1 MPFEWRLF
9 VRHSKI
15 AHLMSDDIDLLCINT
30 IRTLSIDAVQKANSG
45 HPGTPMALAPVM
57 YTLWQRHLRYDPADP
72 QWPNR
77 DRFVLSAGHASMMLY
92 STLFLAGV
100 REVDHKGQL
109 TGKPAVSLDDI
120 KAFRQ
125 LDSKCPGHPEYGRT
139 TGVEATTGPLGQGCG
154 MSVGM
159 AIAALW
165 KAKHF
170 NRPDL
175 PLFDYRVFAICSDGD
190 IMEGVSSEAA
200 SIAGHLRLPNLC
212 WIYDN
217 NHITIEGNTNIAF
230 DEDVEAR
237 FRAYGW
243 NVIQAP
249 DANDTANI
257 DRALSAAEATNDRP
271 TLIMVRSHI
280 GYGAPHKQ
288 DTKEAHGEALGVEEV
303 RGAKRNYGWPE
314 DATFLVPDGVPQH
327 FAEGVG
333 KRGHDLREKWDA
345 LAGKYRAAEPDLAA
359 SLKLMHNHKL
369 PAGWDAQIETF
380 APDEKGIATRDS
392 GGKVLNEIA
401 GNIPWLMGGAADLT
415 PSTKTDIKGAG
426 DFEPNQYDG
435 RNFHFG
441 IREHAMGAIVN
452 GMTLSDLRGYGSTFL
467 VFSDY
472 MKGAIRLSAL
482 MDIPSLWIFTHDS
495 IGLGEDGP
503 THQPI
508 EQLIGLRAIPGLMVL
523 RPCDANEVAESW
535 RIMAELT
542 NRPAALVLSR
552 QKLPTLDRTKYASA
566 KGVQKGAYV
575 LSEASGGAPQVIL
588 IATGSE
594 VQLCLKAQDALAKE
608 GLRARVVSIP
618 SWELFDAQDEAY
630 RDSVLPPDLIA
641 RVSVEASASLGWERY
656 TGLMGARIGMHSFGA
671 SAPAE
676 DVFKKFGIT
685 ADVVAQAA
693 RDQIAR
699 QNAQKKAP

>member
-1 MPFEWRLF
+1 MPFEWRLV

-15 AHLMSDDIDLLCINT
+15 AHLMSDDIDQLCINT

-57 YTLWQRHLRYDPADP
+57 YTLWQNHLRYDPADP
-72 QWPNR
+72 LWPNR
-77 DRFVLSAGHASMMLY
+77 DRFVLSAGHASMLLY

-109 TGKPAVSLDDI
+109 TGAPAVSLDDI

-170 NRPDL
+170 NRPGL

-217 NHITIEGNTNIAF
+217 NHITIEGNTTLAF

-237 FRAYGW
+237 FKAYGW

-249 DANDTANI
+249 DANDCAAI
-257 DRALSAAEATNDRP
+257 DRALSNAEATKDRP

-288 DTKEAHGEALGVEEV
+288 DTKEAHGEALGVDEV

-327 FAEGVG
+327 FADGVG
-333 KRGHDLREKWDA
+333 KRGHELREKWES
-345 LAGKYRAAEPDLAA
+345 LAKNYRAAEPELAA
-359 SLKLMHNHKL
+359 SLDLMRGHELSKD
-369 PAGWDAQIETF
+369 WDAKIETF
-380 APDEKGIATRDS
+380 AADDKGIATRDS

-401 GNIPWLMGGAADLT
+401 ANVSWLMGGAADLT

-426 DFEPNQYDG
+426 DFETGQYDG

-452 GMTLSDLRGYGSTFL
+452 GLTLSDLRGYGSTFL
-467 VFSDY
+467 IFSDY
-472 MKGAIRLSAL
+472 MKAAIRLSAL

-508 EQLIGLRAIPGLMVL
+508 EQLIGLRAIPGLIVL
-523 RPCDANEVAESW
+523 RPCDANEVAEAW
-535 RIMAELT
+535 RIMAQLT

-566 KGVQKGAYV
+566 KGVARGAYV
-575 LSEASGGAPQVIL
+575 LSDATGGTPQVIL

-608 GLRARVVSIP
+608 DLRVRVVSIP
-618 SWELFDAQDEAY
+618 SWELLDAQDEAY
-630 RDSVLPPDLIA
+630 RDSVLPPDLTA

-656 TGLMGARIGMHSFGA
+656 TGLTGARIGMHSFGA
-671 SAPAE
+671 SAPGE
-676 DVFKKFGIT
+676 DVYRKFGIT
-685 ADVVAQAA
+685 ADAVAQAA
-693 RDQIAR
+693 RGQIAR
-699 QNAQKKAP
+699 KKAP

>member
-1 MPFEWRLF
+1 
-9 VRHSKI
+9 
-15 AHLMSDDIDLLCINT
+15 MSDALDLLCINT
-30 IRTLSIDAVQKANSG
+30 IRTLSMDAVQKANSG

-57 YTLWQRHLRYDPADP
+57 YTLWQQHLRYDPSDP
-72 QWPNR
+72 LWPNR
-77 DRFVLSAGHASMMLY
+77 DRFLLSAGHACMMLY

-100 REVDHKGQL
+100 REVDRKGQL
-109 TGKPAVSLDDI
+109 TGAAAVSLDDI
-120 KAFRQ
+120 KTFRQ
-125 LDSKCPGHPEYGRT
+125 IDSKCPGHPEYGRT

-159 AIAALW
+159 AIAAVW

-170 NRPDL
+170 NRPGL
-175 PLFDYRVFAICSDGD
+175 ELFDYRVFAICSDGD
-190 IMEGVSSEAA
+190 IMEGVASEAA
-200 SIAGHLRLPNLC
+200 SIAGHLRLSNLC

-217 NHITIEGNTNIAF
+217 NHITIEGNTNLSF

-237 FRAYGW
+237 FKAYGW

-249 DANDTANI
+249 DANDTAAI
-257 DRALSAAEATNDRP
+257 DRALSAAEATQDRP
-271 TLIMVRSHI
+271 TLIIVRSHI
-280 GYGAPHKQ
+280 AFGAPHKQ
-288 DTKEAHGEALGVEEV
+288 DTKEAHGEALGEDEV

-314 DATFLVPDGVPQH
+314 DAHFLVPDGVQQRY
-327 FAEGVG
+327 ADVSG
-333 KRGHDLREKWDA
+333 KRGRELRAKWES
-345 LAGKYRAAEPDLAA
+345 LAEKYRAEQPELSATLA
-359 SLKLMHNHKL
+359 LMRGREL
-369 PAGWDAQIETF
+369 PTGWDAKIETF

-401 GNIPWLMGGAADLT
+401 ASVPWLLGGAADLS
-415 PSTKTDIKGAG
+415 PSTKTDIKGAI
-426 DFEPNQYDG
+426 DFEAGQYDG

-452 GMTLSDLRGYGSTFL
+452 GMTVSDLRGYGSTFL

-508 EQLIGLRAIPGLMVL
+508 EQLIGLRAVPGLIVF
-523 RPCDANEVAESW
+523 RPCDANEVAEAW
-535 RIMAELT
+535 RIAAQLT

-552 QKLPTLDRTKYASA
+552 QKLPTFDRTKYASA
-566 KGVQKGAYV
+566 KGVARGAYI
-575 LSEASGGAPQVIL
+575 LSEAPGGTPQAIL
-588 IATGSE
+588 IGTGSE
-594 VQLCLKAQDALAKE
+594 VQLCLTAQDTLARDGIKV
-608 GLRARVVSIP
+608 RVVSIP
-618 SWELFDAQDEAY
+618 SWELFDAQDQAY

-641 RVSVEASASLGWERY
+641 RVSVEASTSLGWERY
-656 TGLMGARIGMHSFGA
+656 TGLTGARIGMHSFGA

-676 DVFKKFGIT
+676 DVFRKFGIT
-685 ADVVAQAA
+685 ADAVAKAA
-693 RDQIAR
+693 REQIAR
-699 QNAQKKAP
+699 KAP

>member
-1 MPFEWRLF
+1 
-9 VRHSKI
+9 
-15 AHLMSDDIDLLCINT
+15 
-30 IRTLSIDAVQKANSG
+30 
-45 HPGTPMALAPVM
+45 
-57 YTLWQRHLRYDPADP
+57 
-72 QWPNR
+72 
-77 DRFVLSAGHASMMLY
+77 MMLY

-109 TGKPAVSLDDI
+109 TGAPAVSLDDI

-170 NRPDL
+170 NRPGL

-190 IMEGVSSEAA
+190 IMEGISSEAA

-217 NHITIEGNTNIAF
+217 NHITIEGNTALAF

-237 FRAYGW
+237 FKAYGW
-243 NVIQAP
+243 NVIPAP
-249 DANDTANI
+249 DANDFAAI
-257 DRALSAAEATNDRP
+257 DHALSNAEATKDRP

-280 GYGAPHKQ
+280 GFGAPHKQ
-288 DTKEAHGEALGVEEV
+288 DTKEAHGEALGVDEV

-314 DATFLVPDGVPQH
+314 DATFLVPDGVQQH
-327 FAEGVG
+327 FSDGVG
-333 KRGHDLREKWDA
+333 KRGYELREKWNM
-345 LAGKYRAAEPDLAA
+345 LAEKYRADEPALSAT
-359 SLKLMHNHKL
+359 LGLMRLHEL
-369 PAGWDAQIETF
+369 PKDWDTKIETF
-380 APDEKGIATRDS
+380 AADEKGAATRDS

-426 DFEPNQYDG
+426 DFEIGHYDG

-452 GMTLSDLRGYGSTFL
+452 GMTLSGLRGYGSTFL
-467 VFSDY
+467 IFSDY
-472 MKGAIRLSAL
+472 MKAAIRLSAL
-482 MDIPSLWIFTHDS
+482 MDIPSLWVFTHDS

-508 EQLIGLRAIPGLMVL
+508 EQLIGLRAIPGLIVL
-523 RPCDANEVAESW
+523 RPCDANEVAEAW
-535 RIMAELT
+535 RIMAQLT
-542 NRPAALVLSR
+542 DRPAALVLSR

-566 KGVQKGAYV
+566 KGVAKGAYV
-575 LSEASGGAPQVIL
+575 LSEATGGAAQAIL

-608 GLRARVVSIP
+608 GLRVRVVSIP

-656 TGLMGARIGMHSFGA
+656 AGLTGARIGMHSFGA
-671 SAPAE
+671 SAPGE
-676 DVFKKFGIT
+676 DVYRKFGIT
-685 ADVVAQAA
+685 ADAVAQAA
-693 RDQIAR
+693 RGQIAR
-699 QNAQKKAP
+699 KKAP